1 MTFNRNRIYL
11 GLAADVRP
19 TLFFEF
25 VGSPTSV
32 NEQIETVKWCT
43 DEAEGKTEL
52 PKLTKS

>member
-1 MTFNRNRIYL
+1 MTFNRIYL

-43 DEAEGKTEL
+43 DEAEGKQL